1 MPRGYDD
8 DRDDETDVEPDL
20 GQRLIDKHLAVEQEV
35 RAAID
40 RGEFD
45 NLPGAGKPLGDLGDL
60 NDPDWWVKR
69 LIDREKITGV
79 LPAALA
85 LRKENAELDDVLD
98 REALPERVREILED
112 FNRRVKYARLQLRG
126 GPPVTTPLRDVDAE
140 LERWRA
146 RRLTRLR
153 AQAEHKP
160 EPQPP
165 AKRGY
170 WLRKI
175 FTRRRP

>member
-60 NDPDWWVKR
+60 NDPDWRSEEHTSELQSRGHLVCR
-69 LIDREKITGV
+69 LLLEKKKQKQNVEYIT
-79 LPAALA
+79 
-85 LRKENAELDDVLD
+85 KKN
-98 REALPERVREILED
+98 I
-112 FNRRVKYARLQLRG
+112 
-126 GPPVTTPLRDVDAE
+126 
-140 LERWRA
+140 
-146 RRLTRLR
+146 
-153 AQAEHKP
+153 
-160 EPQPP
+160 
-165 AKRGY
+165 
-170 WLRKI
+170 
-175 FTRRRP
+175 